1 MTLREKLSEFD
12 DTIVAVALHAPDDY
26 AEWQLEYFPT
36 QAAIHE
42 DTISDLKELWNE
54 IRSQIKR
61 DLAKADYVGVKLQ
74 EMFDAYDKGDK
85 VEGKK
90 IAWELADLYD
100 INKLR

>member
-1 MTLREKLSEFD
+1 
-12 DTIVAVALHAPDDY
+12 
-26 AEWQLEYFPT
+26 
-36 QAAIHE
+36 
-42 DTISDLKELWNE
+42 